1 MPACN
6 RHQHGRQTGNGEL
19 TIVLHSLLHP
29 QQPRAIKLNNVVD
42 MVTICE
48 ETANEIRCGRPWI
61 HPVSGA
67 QPSLSELVQSKR
79 TALQLFLRNA
89 NRGRAARAAAT
100 DGTFAVH
107 SIVDHRPASQVTGH
121 YDYKVRWQGYGSDD
135 DTWEPDDHLG
145 TAAEKVASY
154 NESCP
159 NIWQGHEQRLLW
171 AGLGFG
177 DTLQVLDTTDGSGYG
192 EWLDAVV
199 TDVHRSTR
207 TLMLR
212 NGVGKKRKTTIS
224 ETHQSS
230 HRCATR
236 ARH

>member
-1 MPACN
+1 M
-6 RHQHGRQTGNGEL
+6 
-19 TIVLHSLLHP
+19 LHP

-135 DTWEPDDHLG
+135 DTWEPD
-145 TAAEKVASY
+145 
-154 NESCP
+154 
-159 NIWQGHEQRLLW
+159 
-171 AGLGFG
+171 
-177 DTLQVLDTTDGSGYG
+177 
-192 EWLDAVV
+192 
-199 TDVHRSTR
+199 
-207 TLMLR
+207 
-212 NGVGKKRKTTIS
+212 
-224 ETHQSS
+224 
-230 HRCATR
+230 
-236 ARH
+236 